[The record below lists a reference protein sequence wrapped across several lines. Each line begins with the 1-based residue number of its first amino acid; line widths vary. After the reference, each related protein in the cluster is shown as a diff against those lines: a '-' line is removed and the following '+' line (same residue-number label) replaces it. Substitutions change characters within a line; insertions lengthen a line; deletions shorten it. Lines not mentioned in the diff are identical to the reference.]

1 MSTSEILNEIH
12 FQPSPPVSL
21 LTPQEVRAI
30 LPDLGQLLSACVED
44 GAGIGFILPL
54 DQGKAEAFWQ
64 SRLTDLECGDAFL
77 MIAKDGDEI
86 AGVVML
92 CLAPQ
97 DNGQH
102 RAEVAKL
109 MVQPSHRRKGIARK
123 LMNAIDGLAVSL
135 NRWLIVLDTVTGDRA
150 EQLYLSCGYQ
160 KVGTIPEYAYGS
172 HGTLDATTVF
182 YKDLRGSGYNLNVD

>member
-1 MSTSEILNEIH
+1 MSSSGFLNEVH
-12 FQPSPPVSL
+12 FQPSPPISL
-21 LTPQEVRAI
+21 LTPQEVRII
-30 LPDLGQLLSACVED
+30 LPDLGRLLTACVEN

-54 DQGKAEAFWQ
+54 DHRKAEAFWQ
-64 SRLTDLECGDAFL
+64 SKMTDLECGDAFL
-77 MIAKDGDEI
+77 MIAKEGNEI

-109 MVQPSHRRKGIARK
+109 MVHPNHRRKGIARK
-123 LMNAIDGLAVSL
+123 LMTAIDGLARSL

-150 EQLYLSCGYQ
+150 ESLYSSCGYT
-160 KVGTIPEYAYGS
+160 KVGVIPDYAYGS
-172 HGTLDATTVF
+172 HGKLDATTVF
-182 YKDLRGSGYNLNVD
+182 YKDLRQD